1 MVYGTDQAQTFLG
14 RDLGQGKGYSEAIA
28 TEIDSEVRDIVEDGY
43 ETARRILTEHMPE
56 LHKLA
61 KSKALRYIEPG
72 RARVSLQLPERS
84 QAIMLELAVAQWGRT
99 ALLEHKL
106 GADKLG
112 QLPYTIYFDL
122 TSGSIKLIELPQ
134 Q

>member
-1 MVYGTDQAQTFLG
+1 
-14 RDLGQGKGYSEAIA
+14 
-28 TEIDSEVRDIVEDGY
+28 
-43 ETARRILTEHMPE
+43 
-56 LHKLA
+56 
-61 KSKALRYIEPG
+61 
-72 RARVSLQLPERS
+72 
-84 QAIMLELAVAQWGRT
+84 MLELSVAQWGRT

-122 TSGSIKLIELPQ
+122 TSGSIELIELPQ